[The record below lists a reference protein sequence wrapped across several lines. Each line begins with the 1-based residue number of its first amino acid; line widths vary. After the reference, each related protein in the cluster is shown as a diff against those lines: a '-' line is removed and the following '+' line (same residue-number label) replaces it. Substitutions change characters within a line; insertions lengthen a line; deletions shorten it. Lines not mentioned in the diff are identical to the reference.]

1 MMALVAIISLIVMP
15 VYADHSAD
23 NDVLGTDDEDESA
36 FSDSYSM
43 DVREVNID
51 TGEVSEFSIDVPEPQ
66 IQPLSDE
73 ESPWEQIVRLAGAEG
88 KHPMEYLADLQADM
102 PTPAYDFTGTK
113 TRVKDTT
120 ISPYDGIVYL
130 GLTYSNSNFEYTGT
144 GVWIASNKILTCAH
158 NLEPIGGGVHFQIE
172 SHYGQKWGCFYLREH
187 RFRFHDLSCS
197 CFMGKNGSFPAGDD
211 YCIITVEKPGKHG
224 TFSLNSS
231 LSSSKTYT
239 LCGYE
244 YISGNNRY
252 QTKDSGSVS
261 VKSGSNSKQLTYKIY
276 GGPGRSGAER
286 RTHL

>member
-1 MMALVAIISLIVMP
+1 MKGFLFKLMALMAIISLIVMP

-23 NDVLGTDDEDESA
+23 NDVLGADDEDESA

-113 TRVKDTT
+113 TQVKDTT

-130 GLTYSNSNFEYTGT
+130 G
-144 GVWIASNKILTCAH
+144 
-158 NLEPIGGGVHFQIE
+158 
-172 SHYGQKWGCFYLREH
+172 
-187 RFRFHDLSCS
+187 
-197 CFMGKNGSFPAGDD
+197 
-211 YCIITVEKPGKHG
+211 
-224 TFSLNSS
+224 
-231 LSSSKTYT
+231 
-239 LCGYE
+239 
-244 YISGNNRY
+244 
-252 QTKDSGSVS
+252 
-261 VKSGSNSKQLTYKIY
+261 
-276 GGPGRSGAER
+276 
-286 RTHL
+286 